1 MKTLLHVNNISIS
14 KEEGF
19 TIDGKIELDTF
30 SVKDSYVSHEKLQM
44 SALDMF
50 DFISCASNVY
60 YNPDKKG
67 ESYSTDKFTI
77 HEEGGKVRIIGFK
90 EATGL
95 YDEII
100 VSYDDF
106 VPAIRDVLEGINID
120 NITIPDV

>member
-19 TIDGKIELDTF
+19 NIDGKIELDTF
-30 SVKDSYVSHEKLQM
+30 SVKGSYVSHKKLQM

-77 HEEGGKVRIIGFK
+77 YEEGSKIRIIGFK
-90 EATGL
+90 ETTGL
-95 YDEII
+95 YDEVL

-106 VPAIRDVLEGINID
+106 ISAIREVLEGINID
-120 NITIPDV
+120 NVTIPNV